1 MDGWLGGQANGWA
14 GVGKMKDEEVWM
26 TEINYLDT

>member
-14 GVGKMKDEEVWM
+14 GADKMKDEEVWM
-26 TEINYLDT
+26 TEIN